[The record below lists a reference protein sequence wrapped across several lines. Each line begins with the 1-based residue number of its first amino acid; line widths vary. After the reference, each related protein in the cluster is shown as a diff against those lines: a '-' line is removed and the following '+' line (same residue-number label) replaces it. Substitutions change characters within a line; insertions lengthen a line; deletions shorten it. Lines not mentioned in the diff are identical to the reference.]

1 MGRFTLLLLALSA
14 LSLGQP
20 SPAAPLVVLL
30 LGPPGG
36 GKGTQSEFIT
46 KRFGIP
52 AVSTGELLRAEVK
65 ADTPLGRQI
74 QGSMAKGELV
84 ADEVVNSLV
93 AKRIAEPSARK
104 GFILDG
110 YPRTA
115 SQAAYLDR
123 LLAERGLP
131 KPAVIVLEV
140 PEQEIVNRL
149 LARGRADDK
158 PDVIRGRIRVY
169 EKESAPILKHYPN
182 HHRIDGAGAPEEV
195 FRRIERILQAKTRD

>member
-1 MGRFTLLLLALSA
+1 MGRFTLLLLALSG

-20 SPAAPLVVLL
+20 SPAEPLVVLL

-65 ADTPLGRQI
+65 ADTPLGRRI

-84 ADEVVNSLV
+84 ADEIVNGLV

-115 SQAAYLDR
+115 SQAVYLDR
-123 LLAERGLP
+123 LLAESGLP
-131 KPAVIVLEV
+131 KPVVIVLDV

-169 EKESAPILKHYPN
+169 EKESEPILKHYPN

-195 FRRIERILQAKTRD
+195 FRRIEPLLQAKTRD

>member
-1 MGRFTLLLLALSA
+1 MARCALLLLALSG
-14 LSLGQP
+14 LLLGQP
-20 SPAAPLVVLL
+20 SPTAPLVVLL

-52 AVSTGELLRAEVK
+52 AVSTGDLLRAEVK
-65 ADTPLGRQI
+65 ADTPLGRRI

-84 ADEVVNSLV
+84 ADEIVNGLV
-93 AKRIAEPSARK
+93 AKRIAEPGARK

-131 KPAVIVLEV
+131 KPVVIVLEV

-169 EKESAPILKHYPN
+169 EKESEPILKHYPN

-195 FRRIERILQAKTRD
+195 FRRIEPLLQVVR